1 MSAPIPFAL
10 IGAGWRSEF
19 FLRIADKLPWLSV
32 CGVVSRDAH
41 RRDKITR
48 TYQVSAFADSE
59 SMLNQTQPV
68 FVVCCVTDQAMFDN
82 LRILVEQGQKV
93 LAETPPATSLEGLT
107 KLCQLAREY
116 HNPVQVAEQYIHQ
129 PLHAARLEAIW
140 RGWIGEITQ
149 AHVSVCHGYHAVS
162 LLRHYLGV
170 QFTNAQVRAHRFASE
185 VIAGPDRHGSP
196 ARETLIEVDTDY
208 AWLDFGD
215 KLGVYEFSQSQYR
228 NPLRGRSVCLRGTRG
243 EIRDL
248 DLVCQGHDNEAYCNT
263 IQRIGTGVQGNLE
276 GYYLKGYQARD
287 SWLYQNPF
295 IPTRFSDEE
304 TAVARCLQLMV
315 AFCERGE
322 AFYSLAEACQ
332 DQYLALI
339 MKQAAESGLAEQS
352 QTQCWAMSEHQKV
365 TSA

>member
-19 FLRIADKLPWLSV
+19 YLRIAERLPWLQV
-32 CGVVSRDAH
+32 CGVVSRDAR

-48 TYQVSAFADSE
+48 TYQVPTFADPE
-59 SMLNQTQPV
+59 SMLKGSQPA

-82 LRILVEQGQKV
+82 LAILVEQGQKV
-93 LAETPPATSLEGLT
+93 LAETPPATTLEGLT
-107 KLCQLAREY
+107 KLCQLARE
-116 HNPVQVAEQYIHQ
+116 HKNPVQVAEQYIHQ
-129 PLHAARLEAIW
+129 PLHAARLEALE
-140 RGWIGEITQ
+140 RGWIGEVTQ
-149 AHVSVCHGYHAVS
+149 AQISVCHGYHAIS
-162 LLRHYLGV
+162 LIRHYLGV
-170 QFTNAQVRAHRFASE
+170 GFANAKVRAHSFTSK
-185 VIAGPDRHGSP
+185 VIAGPDRKGSP
-196 ARETLIEVDTDY
+196 TRETLIEVDTDH

-215 KLGVYEFSQSQYR
+215 RFGVYEFSQSQYR

-248 DLVCQGHDNEAYCNT
+248 DIVCQGHDDEAYRNN

-295 IPTRFSDEE
+295 IPIRFSDEE

-322 AFYSLAEACQ
+322 AFYSLAQACQ
-332 DQYLALI
+332 DQYLALM
-339 MKQAAESGLAEQS
+339 MKQAAESGQVETTQS
-352 QTQCWAMSEHQKV
+352 QCWATESQGASEL
-365 TSA
+365 A